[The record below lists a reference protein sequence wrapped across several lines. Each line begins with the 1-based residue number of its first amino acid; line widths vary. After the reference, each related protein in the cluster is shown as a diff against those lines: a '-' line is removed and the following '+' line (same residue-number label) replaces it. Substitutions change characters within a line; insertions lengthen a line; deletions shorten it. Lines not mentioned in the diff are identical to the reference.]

1 MASRPVSQR
10 LLRRTRRSWLQ
21 LGVVSLGHLGLG
33 SFSKLLLAAE
43 APEFRVIVHLEN
55 PTRVVTRDFLSQ
67 AFLKNV
73 SRWEDGEVIS
83 PVDQR
88 PDSLVRRKFTDRVLK
103 RSVAAVKIYWQQR
116 IFSGRGVPP
125 PELDADEAIVD
136 YVRRKRGAVGYVS
149 GNTDIS
155 KVKEVS
161 LR

>member
-1 MASRPVSQR
+1 MGKRCADQR
-10 LLRRTRRSWLQ
+10 LVPGSRRRWLQ
-21 LGVVSLGHLGLG
+21 LGVVSLGQLWFASLTKSLH
-33 SFSKLLLAAE
+33 AVE
-43 APEFRVIVHLEN
+43 APEFRVIVHVEN
-55 PTRVVTRDFLSQ
+55 PLRSLSRDFLSQ

-73 SRWEDGEVIS
+73 SRWEDGEIIH

-88 PDSLVRRKFTDRVLK
+88 PDALVRRRFSDRVLK

-149 GNTDIS
+149 GSTDVS
-155 KVKEVS
+155 KVKELT

>member
-1 MASRPVSQR
+1 MTG
-10 LLRRTRRSWLQ
+10 RRGNPQLIGTRRRWLL
-21 LGVVSLGHLGLG
+21 LGVFALGELWLTSL
-33 SFSKLLLAAE
+33 SKALHAAE
-43 APEFRVIVHLEN
+43 APEFRLIVHLES
-55 PTRVVTRDFLSQ
+55 PVRQISREFLSQ

-73 SRWEDGEVIS
+73 SRWEDGEAIH

-88 PDSLVRRKFTDRVLK
+88 PDTLVRRKFSDRVLK

-155 KVKEVS
+155 KVKEIL